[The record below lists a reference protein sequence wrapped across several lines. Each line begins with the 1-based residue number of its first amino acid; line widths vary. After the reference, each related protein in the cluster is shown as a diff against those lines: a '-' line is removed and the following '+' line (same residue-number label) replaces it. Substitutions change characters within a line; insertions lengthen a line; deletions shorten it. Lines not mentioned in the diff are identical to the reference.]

1 MVNELTK
8 GAEEKMKA
16 VVSNLKNELLTIRA
30 GKASAGVLERIKVEY
45 YGTKLP
51 VNQVANVSV
60 PEPKVLLIQP
70 WDVSITSEIEKA
82 IRNSDLG
89 INPVNDGKNVRLVF
103 PDLTEERRKELVKT
117 VKKIGEEKKVAI
129 RNIRRDYIDE
139 IKKLEKSGEI
149 SEDDKYD
156 LEEQIQ
162 KLTDNYIDEINN
174 LISLK
179 EKDIMEI

>member
-1 MVNELTK
+1 MENDLIK
-8 GAEEKMKA
+8 KAEEKMKLII
-16 VVSNLKNELLTIRA
+16 NNFKGELSTIRA

-89 INPVNDGKNVRLVF
+89 INPVNDGKNIRLVF
-103 PDLTEERRKELVKT
+103 PDLTEDRRKALVKT

-139 IKKLEKSGEI
+139 IKKLEKSAQI
-149 SEDDKYD
+149 TEDEMYEFEERIQKITDKYI
-156 LEEQIQ
+156 E
-162 KLTDNYIDEINN
+162 EINN
-174 LISLK
+174 LINLK

>member
-117 VKKIGEEKKVAI
+117 VKK
-129 RNIRRDYIDE
+129 
-139 IKKLEKSGEI
+139 
-149 SEDDKYD
+149 
-156 LEEQIQ
+156 
-162 KLTDNYIDEINN
+162 
-174 LISLK
+174 
-179 EKDIMEI
+179 